1 MVSKAKRVF
10 DVEKVRADFPIL
22 ARTVRGKPLV
32 YLDSAATSQ
41 KPRQVI
47 DAVAEFYSRHN
58 ANVHR
63 AIYELGEEA
72 TREYEGAREK
82 IAQFIHARSPTEV
95 VFTKSTTE
103 SLNAIAYG
111 WGLKGKMGAGD
122 EIVSTVME
130 HHSNHVPWFFVQDMK
145 GVKLKWVDI
154 NEDGTLR
161 MDDYDRLITKRT
173 KVVTVTHCS
182 NVLGTINPVQEIA
195 KRAHE
200 VGAICVVDAAQ
211 SAPHMPVD
219 VQGIDCDF
227 LAFSGHKML
236 GPTGIGVLFGKQERL
251 EEMEPLIGGGEMIRE
266 VHLGTASWNDV
277 PFKFE
282 GGTPNMAGAIGLGV
296 AVDYLTALGM
306 ENVRRHEVEM
316 TRYALDVLPGVKG
329 LKAYG
334 PADVNRRGGVV
345 SFVLGDIHPHEI
357 ASILDVEG
365 IAIRSGHHCAQPLM
379 ERLNVPATARASFYV
394 YNTPEEVDRLAAGLR
409 KVLEVFA

>member
-1 MVSKAKRVF
+1 MASKAKLLMN
-10 DVEKVRADFPIL
+10 VEKVREDFPIL

-47 DAVAEFYSRHN
+47 DAVSDFFSRYN

-82 IAQFIHARSPTEV
+82 VAEFVHARSPNEI

-103 SLNAIAYG
+103 SINAIAYG
-111 WGLKGKMGAGD
+111 WGLKGKMKAGD

-130 HHSNHVPWFFVQDMK
+130 HHSNHIPWFFVQDLK
-145 GVKLKWVDI
+145 GVKMHWVGMRDDGSLK
-154 NEDGTLR
+154 
-161 MDDYDRLITKRT
+161 MDDYDTMITKRT

-182 NVLGTINPVQEIA
+182 NVLGTINPVEEIA

-211 SAPHMPVD
+211 SVPHMPVD
-219 VQGIDCDF
+219 VQRLDCDF

-236 GPTGIGVLFGKQERL
+236 APTGIGVLYGKEDRL
-251 EEMEPLIGGGEMIRE
+251 QEMEPLMGGGEMIRE
-266 VHLGTASWNDV
+266 VHLGTATWNDV

-296 AVDYLTALGM
+296 AVDYLNGIGM
-306 ENVRRHEVEM
+306 DAVRRHEQDL
-316 TRYALDVLPGVKG
+316 TDYALDLLSQVEGFRPFG
-329 LKAYG
+329 LR
-334 PADVNRRGGVV
+334 DVSRRGGVI
-345 SFVLGDIHPHEI
+345 SFTLGDVHPHDI

-379 ERLNVPATARASFYV
+379 ERLDVPATARASFYV

>member
-1 MVSKAKRVF
+1 MASKVKLLMN
-10 DVEKVRADFPIL
+10 VEKIREDFPIL
-22 ARTVRGKPLV
+22 TRTVRGKPLV

-47 DAVAEFYSRHN
+47 DAVSDFFSRYN

-82 IAQFIHARSPTEV
+82 VAQFLHARSPNEI

-103 SLNAIAYG
+103 SINAIAYG
-111 WGLKGKMGAGD
+111 WGLKGTLKAGD

-130 HHSNHVPWFFVQDMK
+130 HHSNHIPWFFVQDHK
-145 GVKLKWVDI
+145 GAKLHWVGMND
-154 NEDGTLR
+154 DGTLK
-161 MDDYDRLITKRT
+161 MEDYDTLITKRT

-182 NVLGTINPVQEIA
+182 NVLGTINPVEEIA

-211 SAPHMPVD
+211 SVPHMPVD
-219 VQGIDCDF
+219 VQKLDCDF

-236 GPTGIGVLFGKQERL
+236 GPTGIGVLYGKEDRL

-266 VHLGTASWNDV
+266 VHLGTATWNDV

-296 AVDYLTALGM
+296 AVDYLNGIRI
-306 ENVRRHEVEM
+306 ENVRRHEQDLTE
-316 TRYALDVLPGVKG
+316 YALDVLSEVK
-329 LKAYG
+329 AFRAFG
-334 PADVNRRGGVV
+334 PKDVSRRGGVI
-345 SFVLGDIHPHEI
+345 SFTLGDVHPHDI

-379 ERLNVPATARASFYV
+379 ERLAVPATARASFYV
-394 YNTPEEVDRLAAGLR
+394 YNTPEEVDRLVAGLR
-409 KVLEVFA
+409 KVLEVFG